1 MSSRSVTD
9 PTDAPITPAGNP
21 TGPVTPGVRS
31 DARTRWTHV
40 ALVANL
46 VGQIGIIVTGGAVR
60 LTGSG
65 LGCSTWPQCEPGEF
79 TPQFHDAT
87 SIHPFIEFGNRTL
100 SGVLVAIG
108 LAVALLV
115 WTDRG
120 RPRSYRWLGLA
131 PLGGVVVQAVVG
143 GITVLLDLNPAVV
156 ASHLL
161 ISMALVAASTL
172 LLHRSREGDGPG
184 RSVIAPDRRRLASGL
199 RAGLVVA
206 TVLALV
212 LGVVVTGSGPH
223 SGDEEVGYRFALD
236 PYVMARAHAGAV
248 WLFLVVLVAQ
258 LWLLR
263 RATTAGSAPVAR
275 RSALVLLVVTLAQG
289 AIGYVQLFTGL
300 PAALV
305 NLHMLGAALLTAAV
319 TWHLLTLRV
328 RD

>member
-9 PTDAPITPAGNP
+9 DPTDPPLDDRRAAPAA
-21 TGPVTPGVRS
+21 PGAARS
-31 DARTRWTHV
+31 RWTHV

-46 VGQIGIIVTGGAVR
+46 VGQIAIVVTGGAVR

-79 TPQFHDAT
+79 TPRFHEAT
-87 SIHPFIEFGNRTL
+87 SIHTFIEFGNRTL

-108 LAVALLV
+108 IAVALLV
-115 WTDRG
+115 WTDHSRARG
-120 RPRSYRWLGLA
+120 YRWLGLA

-143 GITVLLDLNPAVV
+143 GITVLVDLHPAVV

-161 ISMALVAASTL
+161 ISMALVAASAL

-184 RSVIAPDRRRLASGL
+184 RSVVAPERQRLAAWL

-206 TVLALV
+206 TVLVLV
-212 LGVVVTGSGPH
+212 LGVVVTGAGPH
-223 SGDEEVGYRFALD
+223 SGDEEVGYRFAVD

-248 WLFLVVLVAQ
+248 WLFLAVLVAQ
-258 LWLLR
+258 VLLLR
-263 RATTAGSAPVAR
+263 RATTSPAAH
-275 RSALVLLVVTLAQG
+275 RSVRVLLVVTLAQG
-289 AIGYVQLFTGL
+289 AVGYVQLFTGL
-300 PAALV
+300 PVALV
-305 NLHMLGAALLTAAV
+305 NLHMLGAAVLTATV
-319 TWHLLTLRV
+319 IWHLLTLRV

>member
-1 MSSRSVTD
+1 MSSRSVSD
-9 PTDAPITPAGNP
+9 PTDAPTAPAGPGTPAGP
-21 TGPVTPGVRS
+21 RTPS
-31 DARTRWTHV
+31 AARTRWTHV

-46 VGQIGIIVTGGAVR
+46 VGQIGIVVTGGAVR

-120 RPRSYRWLGLA
+120 RSRGYRWLGLA

-143 GITVLLDLNPAVV
+143 GITVLVDLNPAVV

-161 ISMALVAASTL
+161 ISMALVAASAL

-184 RSVIAPDRRRLASGL
+184 RSVIAPERQRLASGL

-206 TVLALV
+206 TVLVLV

-248 WLFLVVLVAQ
+248 WLFLAVLVAQ
-258 LWLLR
+258 VLLLR
-263 RATTAGSAPVAR
+263 RATSAPAAR
-275 RSALVLLVVTLAQG
+275 RSAVVLLVVTLAQG

-300 PAALV
+300 PVTLV

-319 TWHLLTLRV
+319 TWHLLTLRL